1 MLLHAQQVMPP
12 NNYICDILLVRT
24 LVLKGKSLYLLD
36 DPRMFSM
43 LQYMVVPSVNPANQ
57 APGVQLCPAS
67 GIKSFYMETYN
78 GKKNFKQFFLWNH
91 ESLSLYI

>member
-1 MLLHAQQVMPP
+1 MLLRAQQVMPP
-12 NNYICDILLVRT
+12 NNYICDILLVRS

-57 APGVQLCPAS
+57 APGVQLCPAPGS
-67 GIKSFYMETYN
+67 
-78 GKKNFKQFFLWNH
+78 
-91 ESLSLYI
+91 